1 MSDTEGSEAGKQEP
15 PSGISVKISP
25 VRRLCRMDSSEDLKA
40 ADESQVES
48 VVACPSV
55 LRQLSG
61 QLRAPT
67 RGVRGGG
74 RALPSLA
81 TVRSRLVSRPYWRR
95 CLCSPAEVP
104 TISERELAPL
114 LALTPAHRF
123 IVLVVTNTNADSLG
137 SVVVGGES
145 LLQAVYATQNVAGL
159 RPCLQSPSE
168 PSLAFI
174 KYDLARPRGRR
185 RDKKASSAQTPPQR
199 GSPQDRD
206 GSGQCGFRGG
216 GPEASRG
223 FWGVSRGFRGF
234 QKLPEASGGFRGLPE
249 ASRGFLGLPEASGGC
264 QRLPGFLMILIIY
277 QKTRML
283 YSGFPLASYGCR
295 MQDFLGFISKHT
307 QYNFKLRAAG
317 YPDGSLSAPSR
328 HGDVSDVGT

>member
-1 MSDTEGSEAGKQEP
+1 MSVSAGSERGQQEA

-25 VRRLCRMDSSEDLKA
+25 VRRLCRLDSGEGVAKGE
-40 ADESQVES
+40 ESHVGS

-81 TVRSRLVSRPYWRR
+81 TIRSRLVSRPYWRR
-95 CLCSPAEVP
+95 CLCSPTEVP

-145 LLQAVYATQNVAGL
+145 LVQAVYATQNVAGL

-185 RDKKASSAQTPPQR
+185 RDKKVSSTQTLLNA
-199 GSPQDRD
+199 GHLKI
-206 GSGQCGFRGG
+206 GM
-216 GPEASRG
+216 
-223 FWGVSRGFRGF
+223 V
-234 QKLPEASGGFRGLPE
+234 L
-249 ASRGFLGLPEASGGC
+249 
-264 QRLPGFLMILIIY
+264 IY

-307 QYNFKLRAAG
+307 QYDFKLRAG
-317 YPDGSLSAPSR
+317 FPDAPLSAPAGQTDLYAAAS
-328 HGDVSDVGT
+328 

>member
-1 MSDTEGSEAGKQEP
+1 
-15 PSGISVKISP
+15 
-25 VRRLCRMDSSEDLKA
+25 MDSSEDLKA

-185 RDKKASSAQTPPQR
+185 RDKKASSAQTLLNA
-199 GSPQDRD
+199 GHLKI
-206 GSGQCGFRGG
+206 GM
-216 GPEASRG
+216 
-223 FWGVSRGFRGF
+223 V
-234 QKLPEASGGFRGLPE
+234 L
-249 ASRGFLGLPEASGGC
+249 
-264 QRLPGFLMILIIY
+264 IY

-307 QYNFKLRAAG
+307 QYNFKLRAAAG

-328 HGDVSDVGT
+328 HGDVSVVGT